1 MKKKR
6 VRVREVRRC
15 ARDSEDKTDESNDES
30 EEKSSDESEEESCDE
45 SEASR

>member
-1 MKKKR
+1 MEKKR

-15 ARDSEDKTDESNDES
+15 ARDSEGKTDESSDES